1 MKMKPIQKQILF
13 TTIMLIIG
21 FLFIQY
27 IDSNEAEILSA
38 IDSNYL
44 KITFVIN
51 VVYTIALTFCVWGI
65 TIIESCNNDISHKT
79 FYEFIIDYV
88 KLIVYFGIVVN
99 VLHFIIY
106 LLILLY
112 HYGVMYSISFVI
124 LIISVIVFMVKRK

>member
-1 MKMKPIQKQILF
+1 MKPIQKQILF

-27 IDSNEAEILSA
+27 IDSNEAEILSS

-44 KITFVIN
+44 KVTFTIN
-51 VVYTIALTFCVWGI
+51 VVYIIALTFCVWGI

-88 KLIVYFGIVVN
+88 KLIVYFGIVIN

-112 HYGVMYSISFVI
+112 HYGVMFSISFVI